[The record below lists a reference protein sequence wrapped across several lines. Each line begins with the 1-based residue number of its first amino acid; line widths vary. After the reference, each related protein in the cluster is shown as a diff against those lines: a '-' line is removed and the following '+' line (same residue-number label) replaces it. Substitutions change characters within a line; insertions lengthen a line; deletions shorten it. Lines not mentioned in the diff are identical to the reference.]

1 MEHMSQKK
9 LWYVVAL
16 STTFLGI
23 PSVVNAATPK
33 KLTPL
38 PTKLLENTVN
48 TEKSQHLTRNIT
60 LQSVITKVHA
70 HQLTGNQAT
79 TLYIRNIPFLT
90 FIAEKNP
97 GVDNTNSNNTNP
109 TEKANI
115 IASKINQLVLNQ
127 VDANQITVS
136 WKENR
141 YIIHINGE
149 ELVEIN
155 SYTRLPDTTNNLAQ
169 DALQATNRL
178 RRIISG
184 AKPLSQIDG
193 VASIPKKVSEVS
205 IIEPEKI
212 VEPKLSTRKPIKR
225 KISQQQSK
233 PQKPTAKPQ
242 PIPKKLRRKYITQE
256 NRGKARS
263 SSSGMASYYGN
274 ESGSRTATGERF
286 NPYALTAAH
295 RTLPFGTRIRVT
307 NLWNGRSV
315 ILRINDRGPFIRGRI
330 VDVSYGA
337 ARQLGMIGSGVAS
350 VKIEVLG

>member
-1 MEHMSQKK
+1 MNTKK
-9 LWYVVAL
+9 LWSVVAL

-23 PSVVNAATPK
+23 SSLVSTATAK
-33 KLTPL
+33 KIASLET
-38 PTKLLENTVN
+38 TSLENTVN
-48 TEKSQHLTRNIT
+48 SEKSENLTKNIT
-60 LQSVITKVHA
+60 VQPVITQIHS
-70 HQLTGNQAT
+70 HQLIGRQAT
-79 TLYIRNIPFLT
+79 TLYVRNIAFLT
-90 FIAEKNP
+90 FIAEKD
-97 GVDNTNSNNTNP
+97 VIAEKTNP

-115 IASKINQLVLNQ
+115 IASKINQLILNK
-127 VDANQITVS
+127 VNANQITVN

-155 SYTRLPDTTNNLAQ
+155 NYNRLPDTTNNLAQ

-178 RRIISG
+178 RRLIGG
-184 AKPLSQIDG
+184 AKPLNQIDG
-193 VASIPKKVSEVS
+193 VASIPKKASEVA
-205 IIEPEKI
+205 ILEPEKI
-212 VEPKLSTRKPIKR
+212 VEPKLSIEKPIKR

-233 PQKPTAKPQ
+233 PQKPTTKTQ

-256 NRGKARS
+256 NQGKTRFT
-263 SSSGMASYYGN
+263 SSGMASYYGN
-274 ESGSRTATGERF
+274 ESGSHTATGERF

-295 RTLPFGTRIRVT
+295 RTLPFGTKIRVT

-315 ILRINDRGPFIRGRI
+315 IVRINDRGPFIRGRI
-330 VDVSYGA
+330 IDVSYGA

>member
-1 MEHMSQKK
+1 MSQKK

-33 KLTPL
+33 NLTPFQ
-38 PTKLLENTVN
+38 TKLLENTVN
-48 TEKSQHLTRNIT
+48 IEKSQHLTRNIT

-70 HQLTGNQAT
+70 HQSTGNQAT

-90 FIAEKNP
+90 FIAAKNAS
-97 GVDNTNSNNTNP
+97 VDNTNPDNTNP
-109 TEKANI
+109 TERANI

-155 SYTRLPDTTNNLAQ
+155 SYTRLPDTTNNPAQ

-178 RRIISG
+178 RRIIGG
-184 AKPLSQIDG
+184 AKPLNQIDG

-205 IIEPEKI
+205 IVK
-212 VEPKLSTRKPIKR
+212 PKLSIEKPIKG
-225 KISQQQSK
+225 KISHQQSK
-233 PQKPTAKPQ
+233 PRKLTTKPQ
-242 PIPKKLRRKYITQE
+242 RIAKRLLRKQVTQK
-256 NRGKARS
+256 NRVKARF
-263 SSSGMASYYGN
+263 SSSGMASYYGS

-295 RTLPFGTRIRVT
+295 RTLPFGTKIRVT

-315 ILRINDRGPFIRGRI
+315 ILRVNDRGPFIRGRI
-330 VDVSYGA
+330 IDVSYGA